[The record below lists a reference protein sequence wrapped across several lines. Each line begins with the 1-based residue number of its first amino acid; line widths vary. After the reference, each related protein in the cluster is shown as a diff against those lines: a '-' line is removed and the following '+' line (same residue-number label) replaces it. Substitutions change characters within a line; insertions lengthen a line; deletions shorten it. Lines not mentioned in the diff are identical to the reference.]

1 MIVVEMRLD
10 SAISESRDRPLGS
23 LRISNDGEPTSAARH
38 NYDVEVLG
46 VKGQTI
52 RRGRLENWPRDAKSP
67 MQLLAAALDACG
79 Y

>member
-1 MIVVEMRLD
+1 VIVVEMNLQ
-10 SAISESRDRPLGS
+10 SALSNSRDRHLGS
-23 LRISNDGEPTSAARH
+23 IRISNDGKPTNMTRH

-52 RRGRLENWPRDAKSP
+52 RRGRLENWPRDSKSP
-67 MQLLAAALDACG
+67 MQLLGAALDACG